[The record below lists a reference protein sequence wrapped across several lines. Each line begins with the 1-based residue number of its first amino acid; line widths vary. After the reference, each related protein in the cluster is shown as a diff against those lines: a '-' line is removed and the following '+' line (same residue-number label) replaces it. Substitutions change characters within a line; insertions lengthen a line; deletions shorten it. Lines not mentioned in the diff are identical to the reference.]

1 MADDNCKEKIL
12 SEDYYDIIMNYLVPR
27 EGEATDYYCLKYV
40 EERLGILYI
49 PSKGLPPLSLNEYN
63 YRLTPK
69 LYALVQAGEEQY
81 YRSLNASNILAV
93 QNPPLDLKGR
103 DCLLCFMDTG
113 IDYMDDAFRFSDGT
127 TKILSIWDQ
136 TIQEGEAP
144 EGYSYG
150 TQYSSED
157 INRALESDSPYTIVP
172 SRDENGHGT
181 MMAKLAIAA
190 APNAKIVM
198 VKLKEAKQNLKD
210 FYIIREGALAYSE
223 TDMLLA
229 AKYLDSFAIE
239 YRRPIVIC
247 IGLGTNMGDH
257 SGHSVL
263 DMYLNQIAEK
273 RSRAVVIAA
282 GNEGNARHHYYGD
295 FVNQSKFSIPD
306 LYGTGQGCN
315 YYNEV
320 EIKVGE
326 GENGFITELWVGKP
340 NIVTVSVRSPG
351 GELLPRV
358 PILNGSSD
366 AYHFI
371 YENTD
376 VQVEYRLIEEG
387 IGDELI
393 FIRFVNPSPGIWTI
407 GVYRNDNAGYSTE
420 NNMVWGTWI
429 YHMWLPI
436 TGFISEDT
444 YFLESNPTV
453 TITEPST
460 AESPMGVATY
470 NDLNNSLYINSG
482 RGYTMNRQIK
492 PDFVAPGVCVIIG
505 GKVCAKER

>member
-1 MADDNCKEKIL
+1 
-12 SEDYYDIIMNYLVPR
+12 
-27 EGEATDYYCLKYV
+27 
-40 EERLGILYI
+40 
-49 PSKGLPPLSLNEYN
+49 
-63 YRLTPK
+63 
-69 LYALVQAGEEQY
+69 
-81 YRSLNASNILAV
+81 
-93 QNPPLDLKGR
+93 
-103 DCLLCFMDTG
+103 
-113 IDYMDDAFRFSDGT
+113 MDDAFRFSDGT

-273 RSRAVVIAA
+273 RSRAVLF
-282 GNEGNARHHYYGD
+282 N
-295 FVNQSKFSIPD
+295 
-306 LYGTGQGCN
+306 C
-315 YYNEV
+315 
-320 EIKVGE
+320 
-326 GENGFITELWVGKP
+326 
-340 NIVTVSVRSPG
+340 SVCCKIDRK
-351 GELLPRV
+351 
-358 PILNGSSD
+358 I
-366 AYHFI
+366 
-371 YENTD
+371 
-376 VQVEYRLIEEG
+376 
-387 IGDELI
+387 
-393 FIRFVNPSPGIWTI
+393 
-407 GVYRNDNAGYSTE
+407 
-420 NNMVWGTWI
+420 
-429 YHMWLPI
+429 
-436 TGFISEDT
+436 
-444 YFLESNPTV
+444 
-453 TITEPST
+453 
-460 AESPMGVATY
+460 
-470 NDLNNSLYINSG
+470 
-482 RGYTMNRQIK
+482 
-492 PDFVAPGVCVIIG
+492 
-505 GKVCAKER
+505 